1 MAFPGGRNE
10 AGETD
15 QDTVVREV
23 REEVGL
29 DLDSDDYVKLGCL
42 DDRELTSLLGGKPIM
57 VLSTFGKY
65 LVMGWS
71 ELSFKPILFFL
82 CFYGGTEKCTALTCL
97 FMEYC
102 TYILGG
108 NVDLFP
114 S

>member
-29 DLDSDDYVKLGCL
+29 DLGSDDYVKLGCL

-57 VLSTFGKY
+57 ILSTFGKY

-71 ELSFKPILFFL
+71 ELSFNQSSFFFL
-82 CFYGGTEKCTALTCL
+82 CFHGGGRRK
-97 FMEYC
+97 
-102 TYILGG
+102 
-108 NVDLFP
+108 NVWH
-114 S
+114 

>member
-10 AGETD
+10 AGEAD

-29 DLDSDDYVKLGCL
+29 DLNSDDYVKLGCL

-57 VLSTFGKY
+57 ILSTFGKY
-65 LVMGWS
+65 LAMGWG
-71 ELSFKPILFFL
+71 ELSFKPIFFSV
-82 CFYGGTEKCTALTCL
+82 FPWGDGKTYGTDLPIHGVLHV
-97 FMEYC
+97 FF
-102 TYILGG
+102 LGG